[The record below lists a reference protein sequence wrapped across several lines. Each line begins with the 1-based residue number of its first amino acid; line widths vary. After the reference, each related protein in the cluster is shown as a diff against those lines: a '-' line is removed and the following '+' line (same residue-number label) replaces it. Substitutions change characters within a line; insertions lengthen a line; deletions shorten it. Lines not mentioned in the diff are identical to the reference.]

1 MAGSEFGGGAC
12 VIVPNGNGFYLHP
25 VDNQLSGRV
34 RATRARTG
42 YGRPHREKLPALGSP
57 SLLDFR
63 VPSPG
68 NECPGRR
75 QRASFSTGQRVPL
88 LPRKSCL
95 HFMIHVWSMMCPPL
109 PHVKFQP
116 RPISGSR
123 PPEIH
128 GAAPAANRLGD
139 LGLQAL
145 LSCPEPGSG
154 GGRGFPENATT
165 RPRGTD
171 CAMQPS

>member
-1 MAGSEFGGGAC
+1 
-12 VIVPNGNGFYLHP
+12 
-25 VDNQLSGRV
+25 
-34 RATRARTG
+34 
-42 YGRPHREKLPALGSP
+42 
-57 SLLDFR
+57 
-63 VPSPG
+63 
-68 NECPGRR
+68 
-75 QRASFSTGQRVPL
+75 
-88 LPRKSCL
+88 
-95 HFMIHVWSMMCPPL
+95 MIHVWSMMCPPL

-154 GGRGFPENATT
+154 GGGEGFQKTPPPGHEGQTVRCNPHEAIPPSGNIFRSAAVSTPSARVT
-165 RPRGTD
+165 PAQNMQRHSRHASRPSIMQLPLSIDEPPGPVGTD
-171 CAMQPS
+171 GDRQNLPADQERKSVRLDLARPGPQGLVYWK